1 MSSIQMPSSYA
12 MVTEEEKSHLGGG
25 GPFRDAWDSFTDQ
38 LHFSDFFFGGGLLTV
53 SISFVPTLL
62 FNVVKAGFS
71 FVRGI
76 SDGISSLFGF
86 RNVAEDIQN
95 YTDSMTSIRADYNSK
110 RKKK

>member
-1 MSSIQMPSSYA
+1 MKSIQMPSSY
-12 MVTEEEKSHLGGG
+12 VRITEEESAHLGGG
-25 GPFRDAWDSFTDQ
+25 GPFRDAWDSFADQ

-62 FNVVKAGFS
+62 FNVVKAGFN

-76 SDGISSLFGF
+76 SDGVSSLFGLN
-86 RNVAEDIQN
+86 NVAKDIQN

-110 RKKK
+110 CKK